1 MLTSKEQKRAAEEIS
16 NSSNT
21 IGKGTFLPGT
31 ISEFVARSYA
41 SHLYGDATLQDLPDD
56 PPRFVINATNVQS
69 GALWRFSK
77 PYMRDYLVGKV
88 SNPTVRLADA
98 VAASSAFPPFLS
110 PARLP
115 KAKLDFDAPT
125 DGEPLHRSPFT
136 TDVFLSDG
144 GVYDNLG
151 LETIWKNYETL
162 LVSDAGQK
170 TAAEEEP
177 DSDWPRHAKRILDIV
192 DNQVR
197 SLRKRQLIGA
207 YEAGLRKGA
216 YWGIRTNIEDYGVA
230 GLPCPFE
237 RTQALAAIPTRLA
250 DIDDLTFVFE
260 HLANFGGVGLR
271 AAATQRLDDARAH
284 ARRRITDRC
293 SERSVHAF
301 AGRRSDESVGRMRTD
316 EVILGI
322 GPNHP
327 PLPPTFG
334 NERCDNPDRL
344 EGWVRAR
351 GVENAKGLELHALLV
366 ADIDMNQTGCI
377 FKAFT
382 LDGVVVGP

>member
-1 MLTSKEQKRAAEEIS
+1 MPANIDPAVVNALAPVSEAESKGTAALRPGMALALSGGGYRAMLFHTGVLWRMYDTGVLRKLQRISSVSGGSIISALLGLKWQRVTGAGIPSDAFAREIVKPIRDLARV
-16 NSSNT
+16 NIDAT
-21 IGKGTFLPGT
+21 AIGKGTLLPGT
-31 ISEFVARSYA
+31 ISEFVANSYA

-88 SNPTVRLADA
+88 SKPTVRLADA

-115 KAKLDFDAPT
+115 KAKLAFDAPT
-125 DGEPLHRSPFT
+125 DGEPLHRPPFT
-136 TDVFLSDG
+136 TDIFLSDG

-207 YEAGLRKGA
+207 FEAGLRKGA

-230 GLPCPFE
+230 GLPCPLE
-237 RTQALAAIPTRLA
+237 RTQALAAVPTRLA
-250 DIDDLTFVFE
+250 DTDDLTQQRLINWGYAICDTALRRHVVPE
-260 HLANFGGVGLR
+260 LDR
-271 AAATQRLDDARAH
+271 AAQFPYPEAA
-284 ARRRITDRC
+284 
-293 SERSVHAF
+293 V
-301 AGRRSDESVGRMRTD
+301 
-316 EVILGI
+316 
-322 GPNHP
+322 
-327 PLPPTFG
+327 
-334 NERCDNPDRL
+334 
-344 EGWVRAR
+344 
-351 GVENAKGLELHALLV
+351 
-366 ADIDMNQTGCI
+366 
-377 FKAFT
+377 
-382 LDGVVVGP
+382 